1 MKNLV
6 DNLFY
11 SRYIMVEE
19 TKLVKLLDDLDRF
32 ETIVRRCLF
41 EKDRFYVKI
50 RATNDDWEEV
60 KEQLRSKEDLG
71 EILVANGLDLQFK
84 ELLQGLFLFAKF
96 TFLIMRT

>member
-1 MKNLV
+1 MKSLV

-50 RATNDDWEEV
+50 RVTNDDWEEV
-60 KEQLRSKEDLG
+60 KEQLRSKADLG
-71 EILVANGLDLQFK
+71 EILVASGLDLQFK
-84 ELLQGLFLFAKF
+84 EL
-96 TFLIMRT
+96 

>member
-50 RATNDDWEEV
+50 RVTNDDWEEV

-84 ELLQGLFLFAKF
+84 EL
-96 TFLIMRT
+96 

>member
-50 RATNDDWEEV
+50 RVTNDDWEEV
-60 KEQLRSKEDLG
+60 KEQLRSKADLG
-71 EILVANGLDLQFK
+71 EILVASGLDLQFK
-84 ELLQGLFLFAKF
+84 EL
-96 TFLIMRT
+96 

>member
-50 RATNDDWEEV
+50 RVTNNDWEEV
-60 KEQLRSKEDLG
+60 KEQLRSKADLG
-71 EILVANGLDLQFK
+71 EILVASGLDLQFK
-84 ELLQGLFLFAKF
+84 EL
-96 TFLIMRT
+96 

>member
-50 RATNDDWEEV
+50 RVTNDDWEEV
-60 KEQLRSKEDLG
+60 KEQLRSKADLG
-71 EILVANGLDLQFK
+71 EILVASGLDLQFK
-84 ELLQGLFLFAKF
+84 EF
-96 TFLIMRT
+96 

>member
-6 DNLFY
+6 DNLFQ

-19 TKLVKLLDDLDRF
+19 RNLVKMLDDLDRF

-50 RATNDDWEEV
+50 RVTNSEWEEV
-60 KEQLRSKEDLG
+60 KEQLRSKADLG
-71 EILVANGLDLQFK
+71 EILIASGLDLQFK
-84 ELLQGLFLFAKF
+84 EL
-96 TFLIMRT
+96 